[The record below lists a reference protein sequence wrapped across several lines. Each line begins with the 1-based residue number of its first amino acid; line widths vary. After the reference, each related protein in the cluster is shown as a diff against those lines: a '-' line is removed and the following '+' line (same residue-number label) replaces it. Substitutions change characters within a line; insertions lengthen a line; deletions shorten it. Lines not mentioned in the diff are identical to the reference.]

1 MPKNKNHHLFKH
13 DQTEQT
19 RKNDP
24 LQHTCWKT
32 HSLILINLHLT
43 FIKSVDSK
51 DQLQGLQAN
60 SLIKYESYFNIY
72 MYFHLLFKNFIYFLI
87 AGLISLRIE
96 VFLLYR
102 CPRNIKIIPSSI
114 FMKVRYVFINS
125 PIFF

>member
-32 HSLILINLHLT
+32 HSLILTNLHLT

-51 DQLQGLQAN
+51 DQLQGSSGEFIDKIRIIFQYIHVLSFVIN
-60 SLIKYESYFNIY
+60 
-72 MYFHLLFKNFIYFLI
+72 NFIYFLI
-87 AGLISLRIE
+87 CHRIDIVTNRSFPPLQMSKE
-96 VFLLYR
+96 
-102 CPRNIKIIPSSI
+102 S
-114 FMKVRYVFINS
+114 
-125 PIFF
+125 